1 MGGDTIAAVITPP
14 GQGGIAAVRIAG
26 ERSLNILKRHFKSSG
41 GRQVAWRPFQMRTG
55 WFCGSNGER
64 LDEVMAVYMPAGRSY
79 TGLSQA
85 EIYCHGGSEVVK
97 LLLEQLLTSGARAA
111 EPGEFTR
118 LAFLNGRMDLTR
130 AEAVAE
136 TIAANTETSLN
147 VAREH
152 LSGAYAE
159 HIETLRNA
167 LVEILAE
174 IEAGIDYP
182 EEDISSENQRSSA
195 DVLSQLIS
203 TVSALNKSYDSGRI
217 LREGF
222 KLVIAGRPNAGKS
235 SLFNLLLK
243 QQRALVAPTPGTTRD
258 YLSEWIEL
266 DGLPV
271 NIIDTA
277 GLRLH
282 SGQVEKAGQQVAR
295 RLVSDCDLLLW
306 IIDVSRKRWRSEARS
321 DLGRLGAHRSLL
333 VGNKIDLLTKSLEPG
348 NSDSDELIQISCLTR
363 RGFPKFVQRLAQRVH
378 SSMPDLTS
386 GMVVTSARH
395 RQKLQTAARQMKR
408 AARLLRRRESPEL
421 VVFELRLAADALDEI
436 TGKIYNEEILDQIF
450 SKFCIGK

>member
-1 MGGDTIAAVITPP
+1 
-14 GQGGIAAVRIAG
+14 
-26 ERSLNILKRHFKSSG
+26 
-41 GRQVAWRPFQMRTG
+41 MRTG
-55 WFCGSNGER
+55 WFCGSRGER

-79 TGLSQA
+79 TGLSQV

-97 LLLEQLLTSGARAA
+97 LLLGQLLTSGARAA

-136 TIAANTETSLN
+136 TIAANTETSLK

-159 HIETLRNA
+159 HVETLRKA

-174 IEAGIDYP
+174 IEASIDYS
-182 EEDISSENQRSSA
+182 EEDISPEDQRSSA
-195 DVLSQLIS
+195 AALSQLIS
-203 TVSALNKSYDSGRI
+203 TISALSKSYDSGRI

-266 DGLPV
+266 DGLPI

-295 RLVSDCDLLLW
+295 QLVSDCDLLLW
-306 IIDVSRKRWRSEARS
+306 IVDVSRKRWRSEARS
-321 DLGRLGAHRSLL
+321 DLARLSASRSLV
-333 VGNKIDLLTKSLEPG
+333 VGNKIDLLTKSLEHG

-363 RGFPKFVQRLAQRVH
+363 RGFPKFTQKLAQRVH

-386 GMVVTSARH
+386 GLVVTSARH

-408 AARLLRRRESPEL
+408 AARLLRRHESAEL

>member
-1 MGGDTIAAVITPP
+1 M
-14 GQGGIAAVRIAG
+14 
-26 ERSLNILKRHFKSSG
+26 
-41 GRQVAWRPFQMRTG
+41 AWRPFQMRTG
-55 WFCGSNGER
+55 WFCGSSGER

-79 TGLSQA
+79 TGLRQA
-85 EIYCHGGSEVVK
+85 EIYCHGGSEVVT
-97 LLLEQLLTSGARAA
+97 LLLGQLLTSGARAA

-136 TIAANTETSLN
+136 IIAANTETSLN

-159 HIETLRNA
+159 HIERLRKG

-174 IEAGIDYP
+174 IEASIDYP
-182 EEDISSENQRSSA
+182 QEDISPEDHGSNA
-195 DVLSQLIS
+195 DALSQLIS
-203 TVSALNKSYDSGRI
+203 TISALNKSYDSGRI

-277 GLRLH
+277 GLRLY
-282 SGQVEKAGQQVAR
+282 SGQVEKAGQRVAR
-295 RLVSDCDLLLW
+295 QLVSDCDLVLW
-306 IIDVSRKRWRSEARS
+306 IVDVSRKRWRSEARS
-321 DLGRLGAHRSLL
+321 DLAHLKARRSLL
-333 VGNKIDLLTKSLEPG
+333 VGNKIDLLTKSLEHG

-363 RGFPKFVQRLAQRVH
+363 RGFLKFVQRLAQRVH

-386 GMVVTSARH
+386 GLVVTSARH
-395 RQKLQTAARQMKR
+395 RQKLQIATRQMKR

>member
-1 MGGDTIAAVITPP
+1 M
-14 GQGGIAAVRIAG
+14 
-26 ERSLNILKRHFKSSG
+26 
-41 GRQVAWRPFQMRTG
+41 AWRPFQMRTG
-55 WFCGSNGER
+55 WFCGSSGER

-79 TGLSQA
+79 TGLSQV

-97 LLLEQLLTSGARAA
+97 LLLGQLLTSGARAA

-136 TIAANTETSLN
+136 TIAANTETSLS

-159 HIETLRNA
+159 HVETLRKA

-174 IEAGIDYP
+174 IEASIDYS
-182 EEDISSENQRSSA
+182 EEDISPEDQRSSA
-195 DVLSQLIS
+195 AALSQLIS
-203 TVSALNKSYDSGRI
+203 TISALSKSYDSGRI

-266 DGLPV
+266 DGLPI

-295 RLVSDCDLLLW
+295 QLVSDCDLLLW
-306 IIDVSRKRWRSEARS
+306 IVDVSRKRWRWEARS
-321 DLGRLGAHRSLL
+321 DLARLSASRSLV
-333 VGNKIDLLTKSLEPG
+333 VGNKIDLLTKSLEHG

-363 RGFPKFVQRLAQRVH
+363 RGFPKFTQKLAKRVH

-386 GMVVTSARH
+386 GLVVTSARH

-408 AARLLRRRESPEL
+408 AARLLRRHESAEL